1 MAFSN
6 FTAAVEGAIIHEGR
20 YLMIV
25 RSEHEDHAA
34 GVLAFPGGSV
44 EPGDNEPSILEK
56 TLRREIWEE
65 TSVTIGDELV
75 YLESTRFPMDD
86 GRQAVLVT
94 FMCRYASGTP
104 TVVDPLEVAEVRW
117 MDASEILAHAK
128 TPSWLRATLERAE
141 AKRLQLGW

>member
-44 EPGDNEPSILEK
+44 EPGDDEPSILEK
-56 TLRREIWEE
+56 TLRREIREE

-104 TVVDPLEVAEVRW
+104 TVVDPLEVAEVGW
-117 MDASEILAHAK
+117 MAASEILNHAK
-128 TPSWLRATLERAE
+128 TPSWLRATLEHAE